1 MCYNINVFREND
13 MNSLLAFV
21 DLLTRLNQINVI
33 IGIILAVVGLSVVF
47 LAKRI
52 TVSIR
57 RTDDVSDDDKVHV
70 TLKIIGLILVIA
82 GLIVQVIM

>member
-1 MCYNINVFREND
+1 

-82 GLIVQVIM
+82 GLIVQVIT

>member
-1 MCYNINVFREND
+1 

-52 TVSIR
+52 TVSVR
-57 RTDDVSDDDKVHV
+57 KTDDVSDDDKVHV

>member
-1 MCYNINVFREND
+1 